1 MIGRS
6 YLYLPGDERPIVSEW
21 NKPPTLQFLQTAVG
35 GYIEAVPGFD
45 TYLPPD
51 VSEEGFE
58 ACIAYCDEEGKLKGT
73 PVNETATF
81 LWDQALKRKRPYGII
96 DPVTRRVSDVLLGPV
111 IILVGSR
118 RFLGEESC

>member
-1 MIGRS
+1 VIGRS

-58 ACIAYCDEEGKLKGT
+58 ACIAYCDEEGKGKGT
-73 PVNETATF
+73 RVNEMATF
-81 LWDQALKRKRPYGII
+81 LWDTALKRKRPLGLI
-96 DPVTRRVSDVLLGPV
+96 DAQGRVVDVLCGPV